1 MTPFQLANSI
11 LETVVRA
18 LNNPPATAFAQVG
31 TQVVDC
37 ESLIVAVTSL
47 DKSSLPNCD
56 CGRVTVFVTLAR
68 DCANES
74 NPDGTNNLEVISSVS
89 QQIDEDG
96 TALHAVGQE
105 YVESEWS
112 VGWTIEGGI
121 AITSLQLT
129 MPMPCTDG
137 AGYGL
142 SNYCG

>member
-11 LETVVRA
+11 LETVVCA
-18 LNNPPATAFAQVG
+18 LDNPPATAFAQVG

-47 DKSSLPNCD
+47 DKSALPNCD
-56 CGRVTVFVTLAR
+56 CGRVTVIVTLAR

-89 QQIDEDG
+89 EQIDEDG
-96 TALHAVGQE
+96 ASLRAVGQE

-142 SNYCG
+142 SNCCG